1 MAKLGRRRFLG
12 LALLAAAGLGAC
24 SSGSS
29 PRTLNILNWA
39 DYLHPD
45 AISEF
50 ERRYQV
56 KVVYD
61 TFASNEA
68 LLAKLQAGGSRYDV
82 IVPSSYMVKQLHKL
96 DLLAELDHER
106 IKGLNGLLPRFL
118 NAAYDPGLKH
128 CVPYTWGTTGIGFS
142 ESKLA
147 DCGLKGAAALS
158 WDIFWDRRFA
168 GRLSL
173 LDDAREVIGM
183 ALKLA
188 GHSYNSTSLDEIKAA
203 TQALVKQKPL
213 TMCYTSDQVI
223 VELSSG
229 DAQLAQVF
237 SGDAYQARRENKDI
251 RYLIPSCGT
260 SIWTD
265 NFCIPKSAPHPDLAY
280 LWVNYMLEKEVS
292 AACANYTNYATAN
305 QAAWQLVDPHLRE
318 DANLYPGSAVMERC
332 EELADVGQALFI
344 YDRMWTE
351 LKCA

>member
-147 DCGLKGAAALS
+147 DCGLK
-158 WDIFWDRRFA
+158 I
-168 GRLSL
+168 GR
-173 LDDAREVIGM
+173 AHV
-183 ALKLA
+183 
-188 GHSYNSTSLDEIKAA
+188 
-203 TQALVKQKPL
+203 
-213 TMCYTSDQVI
+213 
-223 VELSSG
+223 
-229 DAQLAQVF
+229 
-237 SGDAYQARRENKDI
+237 
-251 RYLIPSCGT
+251 
-260 SIWTD
+260 
-265 NFCIPKSAPHPDLAY
+265 
-280 LWVNYMLEKEVS
+280 
-292 AACANYTNYATAN
+292 
-305 QAAWQLVDPHLRE
+305 
-318 DANLYPGSAVMERC
+318 
-332 EELADVGQALFI
+332 
-344 YDRMWTE
+344 
-351 LKCA
+351 